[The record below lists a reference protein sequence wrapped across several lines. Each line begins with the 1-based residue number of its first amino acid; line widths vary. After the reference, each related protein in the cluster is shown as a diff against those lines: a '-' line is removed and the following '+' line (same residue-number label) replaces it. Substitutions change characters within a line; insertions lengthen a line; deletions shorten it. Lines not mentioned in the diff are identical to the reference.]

1 MYGHSDVRSRYATG
15 QHGYYRECVTIP
27 ITADRLGALLR
38 PRSVALVGAAD
49 KSGFSL
55 MAYRNLVEA
64 GLGEHTHLVTRR
76 GAPAHGRATV
86 TSCTQIPE
94 PVDLAFMM
102 VPRAGTLDAL
112 TDAAAAGI
120 RHALVLS
127 SGYAEAGPAG
137 QSAQA
142 ELVAHAEG
150 LGVLVAGPNHL
161 GFANFVDRIP
171 VTAIPGLP
179 RTAGPVA
186 LVSQSGMAA
195 SAMLD
200 FATMTSV
207 GLSYL
212 VTVGNEAMLTA
223 GHVLHYLAGDEH
235 TKAIALFLETIRDPA
250 VFAAAAHRAAAAGK
264 AVVVLKSGRSELSA
278 RTAAAHTGAVAG
290 DDHTIEELLSG
301 LGVIRVSSIEDLIL
315 TAGAAAHLGRLARP
329 GIGVVSIS
337 GGACD
342 MVADHAA
349 DLGAPLPPLAPAT
362 RAALAGILPDFGT
375 AQNPLDITGAA
386 VIDPGIFTRCIEV
399 MSADPAVGVVAVI
412 NALPWQA
419 GGRPWPGQVLA
430 DAIGAGAERAR
441 VPVVCA
447 SQVVQPVTGY
457 TRQVM
462 ARAGIGCAI
471 PGLRHCVAALR
482 NVGWWSGATRDAGR
496 W

>member
-1 MYGHSDVRSRYATG
+1 
-15 QHGYYRECVTIP
+15 VTIP
-27 ITADRLGALLR
+27 ITAQRLAALLR

-49 KSGFSL
+49 KSGFSQ
-55 MAYRNLVEA
+55 MAFRNLVEF

-76 GAPAHGRATV
+76 GAPTHGRPTV

-102 VPRAGTLDAL
+102 VPRARTLDAL
-112 TDAAAAGI
+112 SDAAAAGI

-127 SGYAEAGPAG
+127 SGYADAGPAG
-137 QSAQA
+137 QRAQA
-142 ELVAHAEG
+142 ELVVHAEK
-150 LGVLVAGPNHL
+150 LGVLLAGPNHL
-161 GFANFVDRIP
+161 GFANFVDQIP

-179 RTAGPVA
+179 RAAGPVA

-200 FATMTSV
+200 FATMTGV

-212 VTVGNEAMLTA
+212 VTLGNEAMLTA

-235 TKAIALFLETIRDPA
+235 TKTIALFLETIRDPA

-278 RTAAAHTGAVAG
+278 RMAAAHTGAVSG
-290 DDHTIEELLSG
+290 DDHTIEELLYD
-301 LGVIRVSSIEDLIL
+301 LGVIRVDSIEDLIL

-342 MVADHAA
+342 MLADHAA
-349 DLGAPLPPLAPAT
+349 ELGAPLPALAPAT

-375 AQNPLDITGAA
+375 VQNPLDITGAA

-412 NALPWQA
+412 NGLPWQA
-419 GGRPWPGQVLA
+419 DAQPWPGQVLA
-430 DAIGAGAERAR
+430 DAIGAGAARAKT
-441 VPVVCA
+441 PVVCA
-447 SQVVQPVTGY
+447 SQVVQPITGY
-457 TRQVM
+457 TSQVM
-462 ARAGIGCAI
+462 AQAGIGYAI

-482 NVGWWSGATRDAGR
+482 NLGWWSELTRRGGC
-496 W
+496 